1 MVKQIGKS
9 HHSQS
14 FEFTRNN
21 DEALELWSA
30 RKEAL
35 WSVMALRRDEND
47 QYDDRIHLEV
57 SFIFA
62 NRLTVFGRPMSR
74 CPSLDSRT

>member
-9 HHSQS
+9 HRSQS
-14 FEFTRNN
+14 FEFARNN

-47 QYDDRIHLEV
+47 QYDDHTHLEV
-57 SFIFA
+57 SFVFA
-62 NRLTVFGRPMSR
+62 NPLTVFGRPMSQY
-74 CPSLDSRT
+74 PSLDSQT